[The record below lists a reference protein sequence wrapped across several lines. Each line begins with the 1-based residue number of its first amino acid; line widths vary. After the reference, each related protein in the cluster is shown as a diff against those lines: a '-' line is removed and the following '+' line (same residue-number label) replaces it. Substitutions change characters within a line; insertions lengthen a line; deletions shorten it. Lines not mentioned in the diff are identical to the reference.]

1 MLDVTTAY
9 AGLLVHGW
17 EVSKPGN
24 CRTKKE
30 LMLGVGFQPLEA
42 YVLKT
47 QFLAAVMREP
57 KVNSSLNLK
66 KDTSVTIQQ
75 KKFPRN

>member
-1 MLDVTTAY
+1 
-9 AGLLVHGW
+9 
-17 EVSKPGN
+17 
-24 CRTKKE
+24 
-30 LMLGVGFQPLEA
+30 MLGVGFQPLEA

-66 KDTSVTIQQ
+66 KVRTEGQVTASSN
-75 KKFPRN
+75 KN